1 MTRAVSPSM
10 IATSGGTLDPNAEL
24 RSLVSQIQAEQ
35 LAMQI
40 FMQKMVEE
48 SRLIRRATAISNLGF
63 GLPFLFGK
71 QSDGDTTIATDTNF
85 TSGDMKEYRNLTI
98 SSGDTLSVSAG
109 SVGKLILF
117 VSDILNVQGT
127 ISMDGKGGAT
137 GTHYA
142 SSGGG
147 SGGGGG
153 GSTSAVGVAGNN
165 TIATGGTA
173 GATDPTNGGDG
184 AQITHDDRV
193 LFRLRTESRD
203 SIFSAWGAGGG
214 NGGGGTVGGNGGG
227 VIIIFANEVVVG
239 GSGAI
244 TANGADGAAPSGS
257 NGGAGGGGGGFIYI
271 VSRNI
276 DGGARIGAA
285 GGSGST
291 QSHADGANGGDGGDG
306 IVITEIIP

>member
-10 IATSGGTLDPNAEL
+10 IATSGGTLDPNVEL

-48 SRLIRRATAISNLGF
+48 SRLIRRATAISTLGF

-71 QSDGDTTIATDTNF
+71 QSDGDETISTDTNF

-109 SVGKLILF
+109 SVGMMVLF

-127 ISMDGKGGAT
+127 ITMNGKGGVT

-165 TIATGGTA
+165 TLATGGTA

-203 SIFSAWGAGGG
+203 SVFSAFGAGGG

>member
-10 IATSGGTLDPNAEL
+10 IATSGGAVDPNAEL

-48 SRLIRRATAISNLGF
+48 SRLIRRATAISSLGF

-85 TSGDMKEYRNLTI
+85 ASGDVKEFRNLTI
-98 SSGDTLSVSAG
+98 NSGDTLSSSASSLG
-109 SVGKLILF
+109 RMIIF

-137 GTHYA
+137 GTNYT
-142 SSGGG
+142 SSGAG

-153 GSTSAVGVAGNN
+153 GNTGAVGVVGNS
-165 TIATGGTA
+165 TIASGGAA
-173 GATDPTNGGDG
+173 GATDPTAGGDG
-184 AQITHDDRV
+184 AAITEHDKA
-193 LFRLRTESRD
+193 LFRLRTETRD
-203 SIFSAWGAGGG
+203 SIFSSWGAGGG

-244 TANGADGAAPSGS
+244 TADGANGAAPSGS

-291 QSHADGANGGDGGDG
+291 QSHADGANGGDGGAG
-306 IVITEIIP
+306 VVITEIIP

>member
-1 MTRAVSPSM
+1 MTRSFGPSM
-10 IATSGGTLDPNAEL
+10 MASSGGSLDPNAEL
-24 RSLVSQIQAEQ
+24 RSIVQQIQAEQ
-35 LAMQI
+35 LTMQI

-48 SRLIRRATAISNLGF
+48 SRLIRRATAVSNLGF
-63 GLPFLFGK
+63 GLPFMFGDGC
-71 QSDGDTTIATDTNF
+71 DGDTTISTDTNF

-98 SSGDTLSVSAG
+98 SSGDTLSVSAS
-109 SVGKLILF
+109 SVGRMILF

-127 ISMDGKGGAT
+127 ITMNGKGGVT

-142 SSGGG
+142 TSGGG

-153 GSTSAVGVAGNN
+153 GNTGAVGIAGNN
-165 TIATGGTA
+165 TLVTGGTA

-203 SIFSAWGAGGG
+203 SVFSAWGAGGG
-214 NGGGGTVGGNGGG
+214 NGAGGTVGGNGGG

-257 NGGAGGGGGGFIYI
+257 NGGAGGGGGGFVYI

-285 GGSGST
+285 GGDGAA
-291 QSHADGANGGDGGDG
+291 QSHADGADGGDGGDG

>member
-1 MTRAVSPSM
+1 MTRSFGPSM
-10 IATSGGTLDPNAEL
+10 MASSGGSLDPNAEL
-24 RSLVSQIQAEQ
+24 RSIVQQIQAEQ
-35 LAMQI
+35 LTMQI

-48 SRLIRRATAISNLGF
+48 SRLIRRATAVSNLGF
-63 GLPFLFGK
+63 GLPFMFGDGC
-71 QSDGDTTIATDTNF
+71 DGDTTISTDTNF

-98 SSGDTLSVSAG
+98 SSGDTLSVSAS
-109 SVGKLILF
+109 SVGRMILF

-127 ISMDGKGGAT
+127 ITMNGKGGVT

-142 SSGGG
+142 TSGGG

-153 GSTSAVGVAGNN
+153 GNTGAVGIAGNN
-165 TIATGGTA
+165 TLVTGGTA

-203 SIFSAWGAGGG
+203 SVFSAWGAGGG
-214 NGGGGTVGGNGGG
+214 NGAGGTVGGNGGG

-244 TANGADGAAPSGS
+244 TADGADGAAPSGS
-257 NGGAGGGGGGFIYI
+257 NGGAGGGGGGFVYI

-285 GGSGST
+285 GGDGAA
-291 QSHADGANGGDGGDG
+291 QSHADGADGGDGGDG

>member
-48 SRLIRRATAISNLGF
+48 SRLIRRATAISTLGF

-71 QSDGDTTIATDTNF
+71 QSHGDETISTDTNF

-137 GTHYA
+137 GTNYT
-142 SSGGG
+142 SSGAG

-153 GSTSAVGVAGNN
+153 GNTGAVGVVGNS
-165 TIATGGTA
+165 TIASGGAA
-173 GATDPTNGGDG
+173 GATDPTAGGDG
-184 AQITHDDRV
+184 AAIVEHDKA
-193 LFRLRTESRD
+193 LFRLRTETRD
-203 SIFSAWGAGGG
+203 SIFSSWGAGGG

-291 QSHADGANGGDGGDG
+291 QSHADGANGGDGGAG
-306 IVITEIIP
+306 VVITEIIP